1 MPTLLSVMPTARRIS
16 LALKSLHAL
25 VDALDTL
32 PESKE
37 RATVLAGAH
46 RCREAVERWHQQP
59 PTIEEQEEVVD
70 RLLKLHVAA
79 AWLRRG

>member
-1 MPTLLSVMPTARRIS
+1 MPAARRIS
-16 LALKSLHAL
+16 LALGSLRTL

-37 RATVLAGAH
+37 RAAVLAGVH
-46 RCREAVERWHQQP
+46 KCRETVERWQEQP
-59 PTIEEQEEVVD
+59 PTIEEHEEVVD

-79 AWLRRG
+79 TWLRRG